1 MPRMIMKRI
10 ALYLLSLA
18 ALAGCIRDDRDN
30 FMVEDSFSL
39 TARQSLLQT
48 SVHTGACSVGIAK
61 NGKGRTGATVTV
73 LTSGTGCA
81 EALARYN
88 EANGTAFQALP
99 ESAYTLSGSQIRFET
114 EDVVKDLVVSWD
126 AAALAERIG
135 DSPDY
140 VIPILVQSSELDVN
154 DEKDFV
160 LIQVLRSTLSV
171 TQTGIARSIGS
182 KQVEPDPSGRQPVL
196 QETVT
201 LDLESSSAIRDVGMR
216 FPVLIDNALVEEY
229 NRTAEAPAQAA
240 PEGLVKLL
248 TREVAIP
255 ESGKSATFKIEIDK
269 SILLGPDGKL
279 KEFPD
284 YVVPVR
290 VDQTGVQ
297 ASRKGESCSL
307 PGLAYGNLVTYITI
321 RYQKSTGEIVIS
333 REWGKYSTAEAT
345 WNAYYGGTAG
355 SARNV
360 AMDDESIYVAE
371 FNSSK
376 NLWAIDLKDPSRV
389 RKVPVGT
396 VLSEGLADICLTCPR
411 VLRNEDPAINGGRD
425 VLVVSNLSTGQKLK
439 MYFYINGT
447 SEDPSVVN
455 FNIWADRRLGDTWT
469 FWGTLQKGMF
479 YMKDFDDGTALMTFK
494 QEGRFTG
501 NNSLQGRFVMPA
513 TGAGAATWWPY
524 PENKNAGLYGIRNK
538 VNSYVVAFQSDSW
551 SATGG
556 NETTSSQ
563 LDGYYENCEFQY
575 IEYAGKRFVAYT
587 RQVDGS
593 DGRLFV
599 LEGKATDSWEDIVRA
614 RNVIYHAAIQN
625 AFEGEGEVEPSPR
638 SSGHNGMDLTA
649 REIGGEV
656 YIAVIKQNVGLSL
669 FKMSVN

>member
-1 MPRMIMKRI
+1 MHMKRTI
-10 ALYLLSLA
+10 LYILSLL
-18 ALAGCIRDDRDN
+18 ALAGCFPDDRNN

-39 TARQSLLQT
+39 TARQTLLQA
-48 SVHTGACSVGIAK
+48 SVHTGACTVGLAK
-61 NGKGRTGATVTV
+61 NGKGRSAASVTV
-73 LTSGTGCA
+73 SASEADCA

-88 EANGTAFQALP
+88 EANGTSFQALP
-99 ESAYTLSGSQIRFET
+99 ESAFSLSGSTIAFDAE
-114 EDVVKDLVVSWD
+114 EVVKDLVVSWD
-126 AAALAERIG
+126 PAALAERIG

-140 VIPILVQSSELDVN
+140 VIPLKIKDSALDIN
-154 DEKDFV
+154 ETHNFV

-171 TQTGIARSIGS
+171 TQTGLSRSISS

-201 LDLESSSAIRDVGMR
+201 LDLESSSAIRDIGMR

-229 NRTAEAPAQAA
+229 NKTAEAPAQVA

-248 TREVAIP
+248 TQEVAIP
-255 ESGKSATFKIEIDK
+255 ESGKSATFKLEIDK
-269 SILLGPDGKL
+269 SQLLGPDGKL

-284 YVVPVR
+284 YVIPIR
-290 VDQTGVQ
+290 VDKDGIQ
-297 ASRKGESCSL
+297 ASRKGEACSL
-307 PGLAYGNLVTYITI
+307 PGLAYGNLVTYISI

-333 REWGKYSTAEAT
+333 REWGRYSSADAA
-345 WNAYYGGTAG
+345 WNASFGGTAG
-355 SARNV
+355 AERNV
-360 AMDDESIYVAE
+360 AMDDESIYIAE
-371 FNSSK
+371 FNASK

-396 VLSEGLADICLTCPR
+396 VLSEGLADIYLTCPR

-439 MYFYINGT
+439 MYFYVNGT
-447 SEDPSVVN
+447 TEDPSVVN

-513 TGAGAATWWPY
+513 VGTGAATWWPY
-524 PENKNAGLYGIRNK
+524 PEDKNAGLYGVRNK
-538 VNSYVVAFQSDSW
+538 VNSFIAAFQADSW
-551 SATGG
+551 SAIGG

-587 RQVDGS
+587 RQVSGD

-599 LEGKATDSWEDIVRA
+599 LEGKATDRWEDIVRT

-656 YIAVIKQNVGLSL
+656 YIAVVKQNVGLSL